1 MIRLKPKDVA
11 AWRLQRLAAQGGVCQ
26 LCGLPLEKH
35 EAVADHKHNGVGAG
49 RMRGVLHRGCN
60 AWLGKVENSIRINK
74 LQDKIEHLV
83 TERVLCYMN
92 NTLEVFH
99 PTYRTEEEKRIRR
112 NKKARKRNA
121 NKSKRA

>member
-11 AWRLQRLAAQGGVCQ
+11 AWRTTQLGKQFGKCK
-26 LCGLPLEKH
+26 LCGCDLDPA
-35 EAVADHKHNGVGAG
+35 EAVADHCHKSGL
-49 RMRGVLHRGCN
+49 MRGVLHRGCN
-60 AWLGKVENSIRINK
+60 AFLGKIENCIKINK
-74 LQDKIEHLV
+74 LQDKLEFLV
-83 TERVLCYMN
+83 HPEVLGYMQ
-92 NTLEVFH
+92 TTMSVFH